1 MASSENSERPL
12 LLDTNALVALAWPN
26 HQFHGV
32 VVARLE
38 REPVTP
44 WATSALTQLGF
55 VRLSSNPAV
64 VGRRKTPAES
74 AAMLTALAQDGQHRY
89 LELLPSL
96 PSVPHHFHRLIGHNQ
111 VTDAYLLALAATH
124 GAVLLTLDRR
134 MAPPEGMGEF
144 IEVLV
149 SDRF

>member
-26 HQFHGV
+26 HQFHGLV
-32 VVARLE
+32 VTRLE
-38 REPVTP
+38 RQPVAP
-44 WATSALTQLGF
+44 WATCALTQLGF
-55 VRLSSNPAV
+55 VRLSSNPSV

-74 AAMLTALAQDGQHRY
+74 VAMLAALTQDGRHCY
-89 LELLPSL
+89 LEQLPSL
-96 PSVPHHFHRLIGHNQ
+96 PSVRNHFHRLVGHNQ
-111 VTDAYLLALAATH
+111 VTDAYLLALAATN

-134 MAPPEGMGEF
+134 MVPPESARNN

-149 SDRF
+149 SDQF